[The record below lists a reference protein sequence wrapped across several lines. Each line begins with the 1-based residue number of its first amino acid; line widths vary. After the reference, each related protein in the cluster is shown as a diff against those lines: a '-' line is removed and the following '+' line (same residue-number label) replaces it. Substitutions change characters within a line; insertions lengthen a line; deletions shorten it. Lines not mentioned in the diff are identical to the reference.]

1 MERKRSISTHKKK
14 LMVVSFCAIYL
25 VISSVISYQF
35 ESTKL
40 SVPHDIVIEEAGPLC
55 FSAQ

>member
-1 MERKRSISTHKKK
+1 
-14 LMVVSFCAIYL
+14 MVVSVCAIYL

>member
-1 MERKRSISTHKKK
+1 MKEAFQHTQKK
-14 LMVVSFCAIYL
+14 LMVVSVCAIYL
-25 VISSVISYQF
+25 VTSSVISYQF

-55 FSAQ
+55 FSAQY